1 MKKIAL
7 ASLLVLSI
15 ALAGCQNMGPKATT
29 GAVAGGVIGAV
40 AGGVIGHQMGSG
52 PMGALIGATV
62 GVVGGGLIGNEID
75 KADQKAA
82 AVNPNYLPIPAI
94 VNMAGMGSPDD
105 LIISEIKRTNSSYEL
120 TSSIIDYL
128 KKNKVSDKVVDYM
141 LSTAKP
147 AAKE

>member
-1 MKKIAL
+1 MKRIVL

-29 GAVAGGVIGAV
+29 GAVAGGLIGAV
-40 AGGVIGHQMGSG
+40 AGGVIGHQIGSG
-52 PMGALIGATV
+52 PIGAAIGATV
-62 GVVGGGLIGNEID
+62 GAVGGGLIGNEID
-75 KADQKAA
+75 KADQKSA

-94 VNMAGMGSPDD
+94 VNMASMGSPDD

-128 KKNKVSDKVVDYM
+128 KKNKVSDKVIDFM